1 MAGRGMFRDAQ
12 KGITAKQFDELG
24 NEVSF
29 DVRED
34 EEMVRIAHEQ
44 VIYTTC
50 TALSSLLILPFFLS
64 MVQSFGY
71 FLKSVLGALYAQL
84 RTLFVQSRARLP
96 PCTLPPQ
103 PCRRRGI

>member
-1 MAGRGMFRDAQ
+1 MFRDAQ

-50 TALSSLLILPFFLS
+50 TALSNLFNFAFLS

-71 FLKSVLGALYAQL
+71 FLKKCAGCFV
-84 RTLFVQSRARLP
+84 RTTTHPVRPVACTFTPVQTPAATMP
-96 PCTLPPQ
+96 
-103 PCRRRGI
+103 

>member
-1 MAGRGMFRDAQ
+1 MFRDAQ

-50 TALSSLLILPFFLS
+50 TALSSLFNFAFLS

-71 FLKSVLGALYAQL
+71 FYYYVRAGCFVRTTTHPVRSVA
-84 RTLFVQSRARLP
+84 
-96 PCTLPPQ
+96 CTFTPVHTPAATM
-103 PCRRRGI
+103 R

>member
-1 MAGRGMFRDAQ
+1 MVEISYSVQETILKPKMAGRGMFRDAQ

-34 EEMVRIAHEQ
+34 EEMVRIAHVQ

-50 TALSSLLILPFFLS
+50 TCTF
-64 MVQSFGY
+64 QS
-71 FLKSVLGALYAQL
+71 
-84 RTLFVQSRARLP
+84 
-96 PCTLPPQ
+96 
-103 PCRRRGI
+103 I

>member
-50 TALSSLLILPFFLS
+50 TALSSLSNFAFLS

-71 FLKSVLGALYAQL
+71 FLKNVLGALYAQL

-96 PCTLPPQ
+96 PFTLPPQ